1 MKTNW
6 NISWQVARVKAKR
19 MKDVQEKVDFMHDWL
34 FEFNAYDN
42 INRIKNWLR
51 MSIMSASN
59 SNKIIYREALD
70 GWLHEAEHEIYYVL
84 EDVSDETNDFS
95 KEQLQM
101 VLDDLEK
108 RTYTFQYK
116 GKRPKEH
123 VKFVER
129 LEHQLLQ

>member
-6 NISWQVARVKAKR
+6 NISWQVARVRAKR
-19 MKDVQEKVDFMHDWL
+19 IKDVQEKVDFMHDWL

-42 INRIKNWLR
+42 ISRIKNWLR

-59 SNKIIYREALD
+59 DNKIIYREALD
-70 GWLHEAEHEIYYVL
+70 GWLYEAERCDPTAFL
-84 EDVSDETNDFS
+84 EDVSNETNDFS

-116 GKRPKEH
+116 GKRPKGH

-129 LEHQLLQ
+129 LTAAI